1 MRWLKPGGRLFIAR
15 GQSPAMEALVLTRS
29 DSGRLSEQ
37 SLFDTDMPRLI
48 GAEDVP
54 VFNF

>member
-1 MRWLKPGGRLFIAR
+1 MRGA
-15 GQSPAMEALVLTRS
+15 SPAMEALVLTRS
-29 DSGRLSEQ
+29 ESGRLSEQ

-48 GAEDVP
+48 GAEDAA